1 VTAGTDRKI
10 GYWET
15 HDGSQIRELDGSES
29 ASINGMDVHGTRFL
43 TGGGDKLIKMWDYDR
58 GEVTHIGIGHSA
70 EVTKVKAAPNGCHAV
85 SVSVDGAILRW
96 KMPPTPLL
104 APPSST

>member
-1 VTAGTDRKI
+1 VQILSSATNILVQQI

-43 TGGGDKLIKMWDYDR
+43 TGGGDKLIK
-58 GEVTHIGIGHSA
+58 VH
-70 EVTKVKAAPNGCHAV
+70 AAPQYRHH
-85 SVSVDGAILRW
+85 
-96 KMPPTPLL
+96 PQ
-104 APPSST
+104 